1 MEDRK
6 LIERYL
12 SWDKESLE
20 KLLGK
25 HIQSIFVSCYRVCL
39 NENDANDITQN
50 VLIKIIK
57 NLDKFS
63 FKSEFKTWYYRISY
77 NESITFIKKNK
88 ENINIE
94 DVENKLIYEENAWKQ
109 IDKKYL
115 KENITIEINKLPLI
129 DRNIILY
136 FYYDDLKIKEIAKI
150 MWLNE
155 NTVKTKLSRAKK
167 KLKPNLKNYEQ

>member
-1 MEDRK
+1 MEDFK
-6 LIERYL
+6 LIKKYL
-12 SWDKESLE
+12 SWDKQSLDI
-20 KLLGK
+20 LLTN
-25 HIQSIFVSCYRVCL
+25 HLQTIFASCYRVCL
-39 NENDANDITQN
+39 DTDNANDITQN

-77 NESITFIKKNK
+77 NESINFLKKNK
-88 ENINIE
+88 ENINI
-94 DVENKLIYEENAWKQ
+94 DDLENKLSFEESAWSK
-109 IDKKYL
+109 IDKETL
-115 KENITIEINKLPLI
+115 KNDISIEINKLPLI

-136 FYYDDLKIKEIAKI
+136 FYYDDLKLKEIAKI

-167 KLKPNLKNYEQ
+167 RLKPNLKKHEQ